1 MATEGDTNYM
11 PPKGKNDP
19 PVIAVVVPCY
29 NEQEALPIS
38 LGRLSEV
45 IDMMVAKEIASS
57 SSYILCVDDGS
68 RDRTWEVISEA
79 HERSSRIKGI
89 ALAHNRGHQYA
100 LLAGLMTVMNACD
113 AAISIDADLQ
123 DDPLVMI
130 EMTEKFNAG
139 AEIVYGVRSSRETD
153 TWFKRSTAH
162 AFYRLQASMGL
173 DTVYDHADYS
183 LMSSRAIGLLS
194 EYGESN
200 LFLRGIIPQLGLQTA
215 TVMYSRAVRVAGES
229 KYPLSKMLSF
239 SIDGITSFSSRPIRI
254 IFFVGLALLLLD
266 VAMALYVFSAYFG
279 HEAIP
284 GWTSL
289 MLSTWFLG
297 SIILMALGVVGEY
310 IGKIFIEV
318 KRRPRFALRDK
329 LL

>member
-1 MATEGDTNYM
+1 M
-11 PPKGKNDP
+11 
-19 PVIAVVVPCY
+19 
-29 NEQEALPIS
+29 PIS
-38 LGRLSEV
+38 LGKLTEV
-45 IDMMVAKEIASS
+45 IELMVRQGSVSKDSFV
-57 SSYILCVDDGS
+57 LCVDDGS
-68 RDRTWEVISEA
+68 ADRTWEIIARA
-79 HERSSRIKGI
+79 HDADKRIKGV

-100 LLAGLMTVMNACD
+100 LLAGLMTVKDLCD

-123 DDPLVMI
+123 DDPLAMI
-130 EMTEKFNAG
+130 DMVSKYVEG
-139 AEIVYGVRSSRETD
+139 AEIVYGVRSSRDTD

-162 AFYRLQASMGL
+162 AFYRFQASMGL
-173 DTVYDHADYS
+173 DTVYDHADYR
-183 LMSSRAIGLLS
+183 LMSSRAIALLAD
-194 EYGESN
+194 YGESN
-200 LFLRGIIPQLGLQTA
+200 LFIRGIIPQIGLTTA
-215 TVMYSRAVRVAGES
+215 AVNYNRAARVAGES

-297 SIILMALGVVGEY
+297 SLILIALGVVGEY

-318 KRRPRFALRDK
+318 KRRPRFAIREALI
-329 LL
+329 

>member
-68 RDRTWEVISEA
+68 RDRTWELISEA
-79 HERSSRIKGI
+79 HDRSARIKGI

-123 DDPLVMI
+123 DDPLAMI

-162 AFYRLQASMGL
+162 AFYRFQASMGL
-173 DTVYDHADYS
+173 DTVYDHADYR